1 MKNAFDLVN
10 FCELETHCFDDDGV
24 VAVDGGLAAV
34 AAVVGDL
41 EIGGHFEAAADVT
54 CDEAEWPHMA
64 EACQVDLGLH

>member
-24 VAVDGGLAAV
+24 VAVDGGLA
-34 AAVVGDL
+34 VVGDL
-41 EIGGHFEAAADVT
+41 EIGGHLEAADVT
-54 CDEAEWPHMA
+54 CDEAERPHMV